1 METSKDTELV
11 TSSSMVL
18 SCPVLNS
25 YEPIRLAG
33 TWKQYSKKAIPQ
45 LMTITFHSAT
55 LRNFKCPYHAN
66 VMKIFEMVRRRIVR
80 MRPSGSLFVETC
92 RLDVRYLSQVAA
104 ERKSQIIL

>member
-1 METSKDTELV
+1 
-11 TSSSMVL
+11 MVL
-18 SCPVLNS
+18 SCAVLNS
-25 YEPIRLAG
+25 YEPIRFAG

-80 MRPSGSLFVETC
+80 IRPGGSLLVGSW
-92 RLDVRYLSQVAA
+92 RLDVRCLGQVPQQR
-104 ERKSQIIL
+104 ELQSVS